1 MEIWAL
7 EHKIIINIYYPLIQ
21 FIIGLTIVIIQNQL
35 TKTRKKLI
43 SETQNRIYDKSP
55 EGEKREALEK
65 GQSFKMQIQNKYF
78 DHFLDQQAWKGF
90 GWGLIIASIFLLLII
105 MQSDH
110 YIL

>member
-35 TKTRKKLI
+35 TRTRKKLI

-55 EGEKREALEK
+55 EGQKSEALEK
-65 GQSFKMQIQNKYF
+65 AQSFKMQIQSKYF

-90 GWGLIIASIFLLLII
+90 GWGLIITSIFFLLII

-110 YIL
+110 YTL

>member
-35 TKTRKKLI
+35 TRTRKKLI

-55 EGEKREALEK
+55 EGEKSEALK
-65 GQSFKMQIQNKYF
+65 KAQSFKMQIQNKYF
-78 DHFLDQQAWKGF
+78 NYYLDQQAWKGF
-90 GWGLIIASIFLLLII
+90 GWGLITTSIFFLLII

-110 YIL
+110 YTL